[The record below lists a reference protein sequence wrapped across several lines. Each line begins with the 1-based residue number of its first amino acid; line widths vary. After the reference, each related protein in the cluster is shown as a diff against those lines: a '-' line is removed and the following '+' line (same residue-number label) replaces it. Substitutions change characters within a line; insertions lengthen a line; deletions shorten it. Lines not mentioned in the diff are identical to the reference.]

1 MNGQK
6 HENDGL
12 DDFLKKVLPDDL
24 SLETESRMRKRLV
37 AFRKTLEE
45 SEELRGAKAGR
56 SWKSNLRLWPG
67 WAFRKEILA
76 FSSAAMIVAGG
87 VMHLGG
93 RPSVLAESVSMLST
107 LFSVAAGVRDAGS
120 MECTARSYA
129 ENGSSLT
136 YSIQWQRSPE
146 RIRLEVNWKDAV
158 IKTLDSSEEGITVVD
173 HVRHTQMKVEGLGQ
187 IKDPLLLP
195 VMDLLSGDILAERLN
210 SRWQL
215 KGRELRG
222 EREESF
228 FFIDR
233 EQGTLVDLSID
244 LNANLPVT
252 VQKYLPESGDGS
264 SERKLAL
271 GARFFWSR
279 PGSPREMPF
288 PMAKS
293 RGVGRGAGPGA

>member
-1 MNGQK
+1 MKGQK
-6 HENDGL
+6 HEYDGL
-12 DDFLKKVLPDDL
+12 DDLLKKVLPDDL
-24 SLETESRMRKRLV
+24 PSETENRMRRRLV
-37 AFRKTLEE
+37 AFRKTLQE

-56 SWKSNLRLWPG
+56 GWKSHLRLWPG

-87 VMHLGG
+87 VMHLGS

-129 ENGSSLT
+129 ENGSSLI

-146 RIRLEVNWKDAV
+146 KIRLEVSREDAV
-158 IKTLDSSEEGITVVD
+158 IKTLDSSEEGITVAD

-187 IKDPLLLP
+187 IKDPILLP
-195 VMDLLSGDILAERLN
+195 VMDLLSGDILAQKLN
-210 SRWQL
+210 RRWQL
-215 KGRELRG
+215 KGSELRG

-233 EQGTLVDLSID
+233 EEGITVDLSID
-244 LNANLPVT
+244 LNSNLPVEMR
-252 VQKYLPESGDGS
+252 KYLPVTGDGS

-279 PGSPREMPF
+279 PGSPQEMPF
-288 PMAKS
+288 TMAKS
-293 RGVGRGAGPGA
+293 RGAGRGAGPGA